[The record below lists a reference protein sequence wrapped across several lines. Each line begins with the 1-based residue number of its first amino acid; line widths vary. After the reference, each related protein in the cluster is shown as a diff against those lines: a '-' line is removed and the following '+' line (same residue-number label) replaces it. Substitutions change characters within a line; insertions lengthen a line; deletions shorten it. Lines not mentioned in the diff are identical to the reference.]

1 MPKEIFR
8 LVIFLLAVF
17 LTPSVGTSRA
27 DSSSVV
33 EITESER
40 AWMDQN
46 PDKLVLWFNTEFP
59 PIEFVSDAGDF
70 AGMGADI
77 ASMVEEK
84 LGISFVKRASDDWNE
99 HLAAL
104 ESGAC
109 AVAPTIVATP
119 ERERYVWFTSP
130 YATAPVVIIAGN
142 GSPGGLEL
150 ADLAGMRVAVVSGY
164 ATEGYL
170 RECDDIGVEVA
181 PMPDVVHGL
190 RAVSFGQVDAFVENL
205 AVAAYYIDKEGISN
219 LRVVGSTP
227 YSFAWSIG
235 VGRQYPLLFSA
246 VQKALASIPGEQLE
260 AVRRKWISLEINDD
274 LSSEKLHLL
283 LAVVVFS
290 TLLALGLLGVSDVLR
305 RRMNQSEAKFRAI
318 VSNAP
323 IPLAIVSLDGTISEV
338 NDCFTDLFGYTVE
351 DIPDMDRW
359 WQLAYPEPDR
369 RGRAKSAW
377 QSAVRLAIDSNA
389 KVGPAEASVTCKD
402 GRVRRAVVV
411 ANAIGNAIIVSL
423 FEITEL
429 REKEAALQESM
440 ELLRAT
446 FNATSDGILVVDED
460 LKITQANRQFYE
472 MWQVPPDL
480 RKADEEAALRKFVME
495 QLQDPAGF
503 RDRVDALYSSRR
515 QDMFELLF
523 KDGRVFECYTA
534 PVVMSGKET
543 GRVWDL
549 RDISERKKV
558 EEAIDFERRQLL
570 SIFDNLYE
578 IIYVSDP
585 VTYEMIFANR
595 RLRDLL
601 DKEPT
606 DEMCYQVLQG
616 FDRPCPFC
624 TNHIILDN
632 DRQAYRWEY
641 HNPLS
646 HMDVD
651 IVDQLIRWPDG
662 RDVRLEIA
670 VDVTEQKR
678 AKEALRKSEKQLRSI
693 FAAMTHVVLVF
704 DAQCRLVEFAA
715 TNTELLP
722 PREHLGK
729 SFAEIFPPEIADV
742 FSETVRNVL
751 SRKESLSL
759 DYELAIDGRQVWFAA
774 DVSPLSADQVIWV
787 ARDITSRKQAE
798 EQLRLSEEK
807 FSKVFAMAPDVITVS
822 SLEDGMLVDVNNGFE
837 EITGWKR
844 SEAVGL
850 KSVSDLNLW
859 VDPCERAFMVEE
871 LREGRDVLHRE
882 LEFRRKDGEE
892 RLGLYSARAI
902 RVSDEWTLIFVMQ
915 DITETRKLEADSR
928 KLRDQLLHAQK
939 MEAVGT
945 LAGGVAH
952 DFNNMLGAIM
962 GYAELTWGKM
972 DADHPLRKNI
982 GRILDAAGRSA
993 ALTRQLLAFARKQAI
1008 APEVFDINDAVE
1020 ELLKMLRRLIGE
1032 HIDLEWLPKT
1042 RPCNVKLDPSQIDQI
1057 LANLCVNARDAIGD
1071 VGRVTIETDVA
1082 NLDEAACSPHPGCDP
1097 GEYVVL
1103 SVSDSGCGM
1112 DKDTVERIFE
1122 PFFTTKPVGQGT
1134 GLGLAT
1140 VYGIVQQN
1148 GGFIGVYSEPGEGTT
1163 FMVYF
1168 PRYAAEVRAD
1178 RKTSRD
1184 IACSQG
1190 ETVLLVEDD
1199 PMLLEM
1205 GASMLETLGYSV
1217 LSAQW
1222 PTKAIVLAQDSGN
1235 EIDMLLTDV
1244 VMPEMTGRELADRLK
1259 NIRPE
1264 IKHLFMSGYTAD
1276 VIARQ
1281 GVLDEKAHFIQK
1293 PFSLRDLAVKM
1304 REILDEG

>member
-1 MPKEIFR
+1 
-8 LVIFLLAVF
+8 
-17 LTPSVGTSRA
+17 
-27 DSSSVV
+27 
-33 EITESER
+33 
-40 AWMDQN
+40 MDQN

-77 ASMVEEK
+77 VSMVEEK
-84 LGISFVKRASDDWNE
+84 LGISFIKRASDDWNE

-119 ERERYVWFTSP
+119 ERERYAWFTSP
-130 YATAPVVIIAGN
+130 YAAAPVVIIAGN

-150 ADLAGMRVAVVSGY
+150 ADLAGMRVAVVSEY

-170 RECDDIGVEVA
+170 RDCGDIGVEVV

-205 AVAAYYIDKEGISN
+205 AVAAYYIGKEGISN
-219 LRVVGSTP
+219 LRVTGGTP

-235 VGRQYPLLFSA
+235 VGRRYPLLFSA

-274 LSSEKLHLL
+274 LSSETSHLL
-283 LAVVVFS
+283 LAVIVFS
-290 TLLALGLLGVSDVLR
+290 TLLAVGLLGVSDVLR

-323 IPLAIVSLDGTISEV
+323 IPLAIVALDETISEV

-402 GRVRRAVVV
+402 GRVRKAVVV

-446 FNATSDGILVVDED
+446 FNATNDGILVVNED
-460 LKITQANRQFYE
+460 SKITQANRKFYE
-472 MWQVPPDL
+472 MWHVPPGL
-480 RKADEEAALRKFVME
+480 RKTDEEGALREFVLE

-503 RDRVDALYSSRR
+503 QDRVDTLYSSRR
-515 QDMFELLF
+515 QDMFEISF
-523 KDGRVFECYTA
+523 KNGRVFECYTA

-543 GRVWDL
+543 GRVWDF
-549 RDISERKKV
+549 RDISARKQA
-558 EEAIDFERRQLL
+558 EAEIDFERRQLL

-601 DKEPT
+601 GKEPAG
-606 DEMCYQVLQG
+606 EMCYRVLQG

-624 TNHIILDN
+624 TNQIILDN
-632 DRQAYRWEY
+632 GRQPYRWEY
-641 HNPLS
+641 HNPVS
-646 HMDVD
+646 HIDVD
-651 IVDQLIRWPDG
+651 IVDQIIRWPDG

-693 FAAMTHVVLVF
+693 FAAMTDVVLIF
-704 DAQCRLVEFAA
+704 DAQCRLVEIAS
-715 TNTELLP
+715 TNTEMLP
-722 PREHLGK
+722 PREHLWTTF
-729 SFAEIFPPEIADV
+729 SEVFPPEIADV

-759 DYELAIDGRQVWFAA
+759 DYELTIDGRQVWFAA

-807 FSKVFAMAPDVITVS
+807 FSKVFAMAPDIITIS
-822 SLEDGMLVDVNNGFE
+822 RLEDGRLVDVNNGFE

-844 SEAVGL
+844 SEVVGL
-850 KSVSDLNLW
+850 RSDPDLHLW
-859 VDPCERAFMVEE
+859 VEPSEREFMVEE
-871 LREGRDVLHRE
+871 LKAGRDVLHRE
-882 LEFRRKDGEE
+882 MEFRRKDGQV

-902 RVSDEWTLIFVMQ
+902 RVSDEWSLIFVMQ
-915 DITETRKLEADSR
+915 DITEMIKLESDRR
-928 KLRDQLLHAQK
+928 KLRDQLLQAQK

-952 DFNNMLGAIM
+952 DFNNMLGAII
-962 GYAELTWGKM
+962 GYAEIALVKM
-972 DADHPLRKNI
+972 EHDHPLLKNI
-982 GRILDAAGRSA
+982 TRILDAAGRSA

-1032 HIDLEWLPKT
+1032 HIDLDWLPT
-1042 RPCNVKLDPSQIDQI
+1042 THPSRVRLDPSQLDQV

-1071 VGRVTIETDVA
+1071 VGRVAIETDLA
-1082 NLDEAACSPHPGCDP
+1082 IFDEAACKTHPGCRP

-1103 SVSDSGCGM
+1103 SVSDNGCGM
-1112 DKDTVERIFE
+1112 DKDTLERIFE
-1122 PFFTTKPVGQGT
+1122 PFFTTKPVGKGT

-1140 VYGIVQQN
+1140 VYGIVKQN
-1148 GGFIGVYSEPGEGTT
+1148 DGFVSVYSEPGQGTT
-1163 FMVYF
+1163 FTLYF
-1168 PRYAAEVRAD
+1168 PRHEEEVRTENQ
-1178 RKTSRD
+1178 TSKD
-1184 IACSQG
+1184 IAGSRG

-1199 PMLLEM
+1199 PLLLEM
-1205 GASMLETLGYSV
+1205 SATMLESLGYRV
-1217 LSAQW
+1217 LSAGT
-1222 PTKAIVLAQDSGN
+1222 PTKAIRMAQDTRR
-1235 EIDMLLTDV
+1235 EIYLLLTDV
-1244 VMPEMTGRELADRLK
+1244 VMPQMTGREMANQLK
-1259 NIRPE
+1259 TLRPE

-1276 VIARQ
+1276 VIAHQ
-1281 GVLDEKAHFIQK
+1281 GVLDEKVHFIQK
-1293 PFSLRDLAVKM
+1293 PFSLRDLAVKI
-1304 REILDEG
+1304 REVLDEGQGPRAKGRGPRAEG